1 MQSGHGDVRMTP
13 EADSTWRVLIVE
25 DEALVASA
33 VRDSLTALGHEV
45 LGVTGNGEQAL
56 ELAERLRPQLVL
68 MDIHLEG
75 TLDGIETANRI
86 HARLGVP
93 VIFASGNTDSDTLRR
108 ADNGAV
114 FGYLIKPFRQRD
126 LKLVLQLAMARYH
139 AEASLT
145 RSQLTHATILSSI
158 ADGVVVT
165 DPQDIVRFVNPAAL
179 QLLGCTL
186 TEALDHPLE
195 QVVTLQDENTGHAAP
210 VTPGTGRSSRLL
222 ANWSGRRLAVD
233 VEATLVLDHTGQRN
247 GTAILLRD
255 VTDKRTQEEFI
266 WRQANYDAVTSLPN
280 RNLFQARLQSE
291 IERSRA
297 SGKPLALLLL
307 DLDNFKEINDALGHD
322 KGDQLLRS
330 VARRLQSCI
339 RGSDVLAR
347 LGGDEFTIILPGI
360 VSRATAEQAAKWI
373 FEELGKPFEI
383 GGNQFHVGTS
393 IGIAIYPDDTTR
405 PEDLLRFADQ
415 AMYVAKAEGRSRAVH
430 FTPSMQ
436 ASTERRRR
444 LVSDLHQALPRG
456 ELALHYQ
463 PIVDLATR
471 AITKAEALLRW
482 THPERG
488 SISPLEFIPVAED
501 CGLIH
506 EIGEWVFDQ
515 AVRMAGRLETL
526 GYPLQISVNASPVQ
540 FAPRAPTAMDWSRKL
555 AELRIPRSRIAVEI
569 TESVMMADAPEV
581 RERLLEFRNNGI
593 EVAIDDFGTGF
604 SSLSYLRRFDID
616 YLKVDASF
624 TRGLVQNADDRAL
637 TEAIIVM
644 ARKLGLHTI
653 AEGVE
658 TEEQRAILAQF
669 GCSYAQGYLFSRPL
683 PAADFER
690 LLTAR

>member
-1 MQSGHGDVRMTP
+1 MTP
-13 EADSTWRVLIVE
+13 EASRTWRVLIVE
-25 DEALVASA
+25 DEPLVASA
-33 VRDSLTALGHEV
+33 VQDSLTALGHEV
-45 LGVTGNGEQAL
+45 LGVTDSGEHAL

-68 MDIHLEG
+68 MDINIRG

-93 VIFASGNTDSDTLRR
+93 VIFASGSADSDTLRR

-126 LKLVLQLAMARYH
+126 LKLVLQLAMSRYQ
-139 AEASLT
+139 AETSLT
-145 RSQLTHATILSSI
+145 RSQLTHATILASI

-165 DPQDIVRFVNPAAL
+165 DPQDIVRFINPAAM
-179 QLLGCTL
+179 QLLGCTMS
-186 TEALDHPLE
+186 EVLDHPLAE
-195 QVVTLQDENTGHAAP
+195 AVVLKDELSGDP
-210 VTPGTGRSSRLL
+210 SPIPPGTGRGSRLL
-222 ANWSGRRLAVD
+222 VNRDGRRLV
-233 VEATLVLDHTGQRN
+233 VEAEATPVLDHAGQRN

-255 VTDKRTQEEFI
+255 VTDKRTREELI

-280 RNLFQARLQSE
+280 RNLFQTRLQGE
-291 IERSRA
+291 IERSQQTGR
-297 SGKPLALLLL
+297 PLALLLL

-322 KGDQLLRS
+322 KGDQLLRA
-330 VARRLQSCI
+330 VARRLQACL

-347 LGGDEFTIILPGI
+347 LGGDEFTIILSGI
-360 VSRATAEQAAKWI
+360 TSSATAEQASRWI
-373 FEELGKPFEI
+373 FDELGRPFEI

-393 IGIAIYPDDTTR
+393 IGIAIYPDDTTT

-415 AMYVAKAEGRSRAVH
+415 AMYVAKSEGRSRAVL
-430 FTPSMQ
+430 FTASMQ
-436 ASTERRRR
+436 ASAERRRR
-444 LVSDLHQALPRG
+444 LISDLRQALPRG
-456 ELALHYQ
+456 ELAVHYQ
-463 PIVDLATR
+463 PIVDLSTR

-482 THPERG
+482 THPQRG
-488 SISPLEFIPVAED
+488 PISPLEFIPVAEE

-515 AVRMAGRLETL
+515 AVRMASRLETI

-540 FAPRAPTAMDWSRKL
+540 FAQRAPTAMDWSRKL
-555 AELRIPRSRIAVEI
+555 AELHIPRSRIAVEI

-616 YLKVDASF
+616 YLKIDAAF
-624 TRGLVQNADDRAL
+624 TRGLAQNADDRAL

-658 TEEQRAILAQF
+658 TEEQLAILMQF
-669 GCSYAQGYLFSRPL
+669 GCSFAQGYLFSRPL

-690 LLTAR
+690 ILQAK